1 MENASKMISKL
12 TESDSEIKIE
22 TPKKKSWILII
33 IFSIVTLQFTNG
45 IIQAIFFAKD
55 LPILGRLVVL
65 LISLAVVYFV
75 LTRGIIW
82 QLKGIRKIIINDS
95 TLKYYKI
102 SPLRTKETE
111 YKLSEIRSIEI
122 KDEAVSEGP
131 MAMLQLLGITDKIKI
146 NMVYGYKTI
155 TLISGIDNS
164 EAVELKSKLIKKLS
178 IK

>member
-1 MENASKMISKL
+1 MENPSKMISKL

-33 IFSIVTLQFTNG
+33 LFSILTLQFTNG
-45 IIQAIFFAKD
+45 IIQSIFFAED
-55 LPILGRLVVL
+55 LPIIGRLIML
-65 LISLAVVYFV
+65 IISLILIYIV
-75 LTRGIIW
+75 LTRGLLW
-82 QLKGIRKIIINDS
+82 QLKGIKKIIINDS

-102 SPLRTKETE
+102 SPLRSTKTE
-111 YKLSEIRSIEI
+111 YKLSEINSIEI

-131 MAMLQLLGITDKIKI
+131 MAMLQLLGITDKIKV

-164 EAVELKSKLIKKLS
+164 EAIELKNKLTKILNKK
-178 IK
+178 